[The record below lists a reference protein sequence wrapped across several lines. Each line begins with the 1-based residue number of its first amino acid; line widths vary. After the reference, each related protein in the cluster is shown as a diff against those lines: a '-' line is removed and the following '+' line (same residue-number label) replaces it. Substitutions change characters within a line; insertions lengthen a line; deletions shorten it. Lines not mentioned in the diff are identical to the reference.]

1 MEHFD
6 IAITNGLL
14 LNSAML
20 SFSNG
25 FVFLKDGKVV
35 SSPGPEEAWEADQII
50 DAEECYVLPG
60 LIDEHA
66 HFDYQ
71 GSNLGVN
78 ADILCPPSGVTT
90 AVDAGSTGCDNFDL
104 FYRANISR
112 YVTQVLSYI
121 NVSSYGVHCSFHQ
134 EENLDPR
141 DFDVSGIE
149 ARFRAYPSAIRGIKI
164 RLDQSTL
171 GEKYSL
177 ASLEQC
183 LRISEDLQKEGIH
196 CPVIVHVAN
205 LPSSVSIDSIA
216 SLLRSGDIFVH
227 VFQNKGE
234 TIFDKAGQVRDSL
247 IRAKKRGV
255 LFDACNGR
263 IHWSFKN
270 QEQALAC
277 GFLPDII
284 SSDIV
289 IASAYQ
295 KPGFSLVHAMN
306 TFLVSGF
313 DDAVILRAV
322 TATPAK
328 SLGLYPRIGSLEP
341 GAQADVSIMKM
352 DETSPVSLFDRWG
365 GKRILRRYFKP
376 MLTIKNGKTVFRQI
390 DF

>member
-14 LNSAML
+14 LDSDRL

-50 DAEECYVLPG
+50 DAQECYVLPG

-71 GSNLGVN
+71 GSNLGVS

-121 NVSSYGVHCSFHQ
+121 NVSSFGVHCSFHQ

-141 DFDVSGIE
+141 DFDASGIE
-149 ARFRAYPSAIRGIKI
+149 ARFRAHPSTIRGMKI

-183 LRISEDLQKEGIH
+183 LRISEDLQKKE
-196 CPVIVHVAN
+196 
-205 LPSSVSIDSIA
+205 SIA
-216 SLLRSGDIFVH
+216 LLSCMWPICLRLCLSILLRPCCA
-227 VFQNKGE
+227 KE
-234 TIFDKAGQVRDSL
+234 TSL
-247 IRAKKRGV
+247 SMFFRTKVKQYLTRRG
-255 LFDACNGR
+255 
-263 IHWSFKN
+263 
-270 QEQALAC
+270 
-277 GFLPDII
+277 
-284 SSDIV
+284 
-289 IASAYQ
+289 
-295 KPGFSLVHAMN
+295 
-306 TFLVSGF
+306 
-313 DDAVILRAV
+313 
-322 TATPAK
+322 K
-328 SLGLYPRIGSLEP
+328 SGSL
-341 GAQADVSIMKM
+341 
-352 DETSPVSLFDRWG
+352 W
-365 GKRILRRYFKP
+365 
-376 MLTIKNGKTVFRQI
+376 
-390 DF
+390 